1 MCNGAAHSLTNLA
14 IACPFHQALTWSG
27 SLCAAGCHLAT
38 GTTDCPSCPLF
49 NFTENT
55 SCNSQEPCRGRVTP
69 NAHLAEKHI
78 RAWPNDYLPR
88 PSSNQLGVLSI
99 GRMDLRS
106 LATLTLQ
113 GTDQPHLFAAS
124 KLKSSCSLQ

>member
-55 SCNSQEPCRGRVTP
+55 SCNSQEPCRARVTP
-69 NAHLAEKHI
+69 N
-78 RAWPNDYLPR
+78 
-88 PSSNQLGVLSI
+88 
-99 GRMDLRS
+99 
-106 LATLTLQ
+106 
-113 GTDQPHLFAAS
+113 PHLPKNHHTLRPPPSFPHLS
-124 KLKSSCSLQ
+124 PIHLDITPITRR